1 MGTGTAPL
9 HRCTVRQC
17 GDRPTLNTGPRHWS
31 KIRKYDALN
40 NTQTSLNNTETS
52 FYKIKFFIV
61 NIVDLHILV
70 GLINFKLLREFVVK
84 LGLKCNAWYRNSTIL
99 V

>member
-1 MGTGTAPL
+1 MAQAPHHCTGA
-9 HRCTVRQC
+9 QC
-17 GDRPTLNTGPRHWS
+17 GNRDRPSNTGPGYWS